1 MKIGPKLAL
10 CFVAMAVLPM
20 GAASLVYLRATNDF
34 GQEMAERGK
43 AVLADRLTDDLRRAT
58 EHGAVS
64 IEETRR
70 RVSQEVRLLAAD
82 IAARLAD
89 TGKTPKTGALD
100 PSFVLED
107 AVARATPAPDDN
119 GTRPIDVDRMSVRV
133 SADAGRDQIAGTLQ
147 KLSGLNEI
155 ARTIYLRNRSA
166 VTDISVALENGL
178 TISFPGGVGPDG
190 DPREAEWYLGTL
202 EHQEAGFYQGA
213 ADSVQLVIATAPV
226 AFPDGRLAGVARIAI
241 RLDSALT
248 RALHATQIPPEAT
261 AYLIAVPN
269 DDPALLPH
277 ELAAMTPEDRRWHV
291 DPSDAPMSLDG
302 DDAWLKV
309 VSDMRSGVPGL
320 EYVERAGR
328 REVWAFGPVTRTADA
343 ALLLAA
349 VFPTEK
355 IDAARLRAEET
366 VHAAY
371 RAQAAN
377 ALAFAAL
384 AATIAVILGL
394 IGARSLTRPIRRLHQ
409 AARRLAAGDFTVR
422 VEMDS
427 RNDEIGELS
436 RGFNRMVPALEE
448 QLKVKRDLHAAR
460 EIQQHLVPKS
470 APHLDG
476 FDIAGRTI
484 YCDET
489 GGDYQD
495 FIELGDGGR
504 LAAVIGDVTGHGIGA
519 ALLMANA
526 RAVLRANA
534 AHAETASAL
543 IGAVNRQLT
552 HDAAGGRFLTLFYVQ
567 LTPGSRYFEWISAGH
582 ERTMLYNPA
591 DDSFAYLE
599 GDGIPLGVDSDWQ
612 FTAATAEIPEGGLLV
627 AYTDGIR
634 EAGNDKGEN
643 YGIER
648 LKAAIREARQRGSSA
663 VCDHI
668 LTDLDTFRE
677 DATVIDDVS
686 ILVIRPV

>member
-1 MKIGPKLAL
+1 MKIGPKLAI
-10 CFVAMAVLPM
+10 CFVALAVLPL
-20 GAASLVYLRATNDF
+20 GAASLVYLHATGEF

-43 AVLADRLTDDLRRAT
+43 AALAERLTDDLRRAT

-70 RVSQEVRLLAAD
+70 RIAQEVRLLAAD
-82 IAARLAD
+82 ISARLAAP
-89 TGKTPKTGALD
+89 GPAPKDSRLD
-100 PSFVLED
+100 PSFVLEESI
-107 AVARATPAPDDN
+107 AAEPAGSTEGN
-119 GTRPIDVDRMSVRV
+119 GRRIDLDRMSVRV
-133 SADAGRDQIAGTLQ
+133 SSDAGRDQIAGTLH
-147 KLSGLNEI
+147 KLSGLSEI
-155 ARTIYLRNRSA
+155 ARTIYLRNRNT
-166 VTDISVALENGL
+166 VTDITVALENGL
-178 TISFPGGVGPDG
+178 TVSFPGGVAPGG
-190 DPREAEWYLGTL
+190 DPRESEWYLGTL
-202 EHQEAGFYQGA
+202 ERLETDFYGSA
-213 ADSVQLVIATAPV
+213 ADGVQLVVAAAPV
-226 AFPDGRLAGVARIAI
+226 AFPDGRLAGVARVAI
-241 RLDSALT
+241 RLDSALS
-248 RALHATQIPPEAT
+248 RALQSTQIPPEAT

-269 DDPALLPH
+269 DDPELLPH
-277 ELAAMTPEDRRWHV
+277 EIAAMTPEDRRWNVHASTG
-291 DPSDAPMSLDG
+291 PLSLDG

-309 VSDMRSGVPGL
+309 VSDLRTGVPGL
-320 EYVERAGR
+320 EYVQRGGR

-349 VFPTEK
+349 VFPAEK
-355 IDAARLRAEET
+355 IDSARLRAEEV

-371 RAQAAN
+371 MAQARN

-384 AATIAVILGL
+384 AGTLAVILAL
-394 IGARSLTRPIRRLHQ
+394 VGARTLTRPIRRLHQ
-409 AARRLAAGDFTVR
+409 AARLLAAGDFTVR
-422 VEMDS
+422 VEVDQ
-427 RNDEIGELS
+427 RKDEIGELS

-460 EIQQHLVPKS
+460 EIQQHLVPKT

-476 FDIAGRTI
+476 FDIAGRTV

-495 FIELGDGGR
+495 YIDLGSDGR

-534 AHAETASAL
+534 PHAETPSAL

-567 LTPGSRYFEWISAGH
+567 LTPGSRQFEWISAGH
-582 ERTMLYNPA
+582 ERTLLYDPA
-591 DDSFAYLE
+591 DDSFTYLD
-599 GDGIPLGVDSDWQ
+599 GDGIPLGVDGDWT

-648 LKAAIREARQRGSSA
+648 LKTAVRDARQRGSRA
-663 VCDHI
+663 VCEHI
-668 LTDLDTFRE
+668 LADLDAFRGG
-677 DATVIDDVS
+677 ATVIDDVS
-686 ILVIRPV
+686 VLVIRPI